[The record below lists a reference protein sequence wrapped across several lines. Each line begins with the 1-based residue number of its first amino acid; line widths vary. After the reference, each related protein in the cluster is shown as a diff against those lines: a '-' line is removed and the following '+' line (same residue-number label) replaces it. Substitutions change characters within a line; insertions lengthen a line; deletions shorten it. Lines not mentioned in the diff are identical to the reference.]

1 MPMMRRLMFGMA
13 ALAMA
18 GSALAQLDGPAP
30 LAWRWL
36 YPTTVAPS
44 GAPLVSGNAVFT
56 AVGGRV
62 FSVDRESGNLNWR
75 FPQLD
80 PIPGAFRSAPV
91 LIGDTLIAVGDNK
104 IAYGIDPTTGKSKW
118 NLNIPNVP
126 IGQIVIVSNKY
137 AVVALSN
144 NKLFAIDAASGDPFW
159 SAPVDVEGGIVGGIA
174 AFQDN
179 ILAFTGDQKLVSIN
193 INTQKAAWKRQF
205 DSVNSASSPAVTA
218 DSIYVASSTFL
229 VSLNPGSGTPRW
241 QVNTQMQ
248 LAYSPAVSSEG
259 ILVTSADG
267 NVKVYGFDKDLI
279 TKKPIVLVGGPVAN
293 PSPAG
298 SKFVVATSNGAINLI
313 DPKAGVVTW
322 SYIMRPL
329 PISTPPAG
337 AAGGAFGGG
346 GFPGGP
352 PGGFGGGGA
361 PSGGGF
367 GGGGF
372 PGGPPGGGFG
382 GGQPGGGFGGG
393 AQGGGARGG
402 GATGGGGKS
411 GGGGGLAGGP
421 GGGLGAGG
429 ATVATLPPVFITA
442 SGPAVLSGTQL
453 LVPTRDGS
461 IFSFS
466 KELGVDLTPPK
477 ITMLFPNPGD
487 QVSGQPPLYLHFK
500 LEDEASGLNEST
512 LKILVDGKPLDYE
525 RARDGSYVI
534 RFSTSGAN
542 RILNDGRHVFTVLGN
557 DWMGNEGKQE
567 FTLTIDNSIPPIKL
581 LTPPSANGNGGPSAG
596 GGTGGG
602 AGGAGG

>member
-1 MPMMRRLMFGMA
+1 
-13 ALAMA
+13 
-18 GSALAQLDGPAP
+18 
-30 LAWRWL
+30 
-36 YPTTVAPS
+36 
-44 GAPLVSGNAVFT
+44 
-56 AVGGRV
+56 VGGRV

-80 PIPGAFRSAPV
+80 PIAGSFRSAPT

-104 IAYGIDPTTGKSKW
+104 IAYGIDPVTGKSKW

-126 IGQIVIVSNKY
+126 IGQIVKVSDKY

-144 NKLFAIDAASGDPFW
+144 NKLFAIDVATGDPFW
-159 SAPVDVEGGIVGGIA
+159 SAPVDVPGGIVGGIA
-174 AFQDN
+174 AFQDS
-179 ILAFTGDQKLVSIN
+179 ILAFTGDQKLVSLN
-193 INTQKAAWKRQF
+193 INTQKLNWKRQF

-248 LAYSPAVSSEG
+248 LAYSPAVSTEG

-267 NVKVYGFDKDLI
+267 NVKVYGFDRELI
-279 TKKPIVLVGGPVAN
+279 TKKPLALVGGPVAN
-293 PSPAG
+293 PSSAG
-298 SKFVVATSNGAINLI
+298 SKFVIATSNGAINLI
-313 DPKAGVVTW
+313 DPKTNAITW

-329 PISTPPAG
+329 PISTATPG
-337 AAGGAFGGG
+337 ATGGSGFPGGG
-346 GFPGGP
+346 FPGGGSGFPGGP
-352 PGGFGGGGA
+352 PGGGFG
-361 PSGGGF
+361 

-382 GGQPGGGFGGG
+382 GG
-393 AQGGGARGG
+393 
-402 GATGGGGKS
+402 
-411 GGGGGLAGGP
+411 GGGGLAGGGARGGAGGGPQGGGGRGGGIGGP
-421 GGGLGAGG
+421 GGGLGGG
-429 ATVATLPPVFITA
+429 ASVATLPPVFVTA
-442 SGPAVLSGTQL
+442 SGPAVLAGSQL

-477 ITMLFPNPGD
+477 ISMLFPNPGD

-512 LKILVDGKPLDYE
+512 LKILVDGKPLNYE
-525 RARDGSYVI
+525 RLRDGSYVI
-534 RFSTSGAN
+534 RFSTTGAN
-542 RILNDGRHVFTVLGN
+542 RILNDGRHVFTVLGT

-581 LTPPSANGNGGPSAG
+581 LTPPN
-596 GGTGGG
+596 TGG
-602 AGGAGG
+602 AGGPGLGGGGGGGADG

>member
-1 MPMMRRLMFGMA
+1 
-13 ALAMA
+13 
-18 GSALAQLDGPAP
+18 
-30 LAWRWL
+30 
-36 YPTTVAPS
+36 
-44 GAPLVSGNAVFT
+44 
-56 AVGGRV
+56 
-62 FSVDRESGNLNWR
+62 
-75 FPQLD
+75 LD
-80 PIPGAFRSAPV
+80 PIAGAFRSAPV

-104 IAYGIDPTTGKSKW
+104 IAYGIDPVTGKSKW

-159 SAPVDVEGGIVGGIA
+159 SAPVEVEGGIVGGIA

-179 ILAFTGDQKLVSIN
+179 VLAFTGDQKLVSLN
-193 INTQKAAWKRQF
+193 INTQKLNWKRQF

-229 VSLNPGSGTPRW
+229 VALNPGSGSPRW

-248 LAYSPAVSSEG
+248 LAYSPAVSSDG

-267 NVKVYGFDKDLI
+267 NVKVYGFDRELI
-279 TKKPIVLVGGPVAN
+279 TKKPIELVGGPVAN

-298 SKFVVATSNGAINLI
+298 NKFVIATSNGAINLI
-313 DPKAGVVTW
+313 DPKASAVIW

-329 PISTPPAG
+329 PVSTATTG
-337 AAGGAFGGG
+337 TAGGAFGGG
-346 GFPGGP
+346 AGFPGGP
-352 PGGFGGGGA
+352 PGGGFGGGNQGG
-361 PSGGGF
+361 PPGGGF

-382 GGQPGGGFGGG
+382 GGN
-393 AQGGGARGG
+393 QGGGARGG
-402 GATGGGGKS
+402 GAQGGGAKG

-421 GGGLGAGG
+421 GGLGAGG
-429 ATVATLPPVFITA
+429 ATVATLPPVFVTA
-442 SGPAVLSGTQL
+442 SGPAVLAGTQL

-461 IFSFS
+461 VFSFS
-466 KELGVDLTPPK
+466 RELGVDLTAPK

-500 LEDEASGLNEST
+500 IEDEASGLNEPT

-525 RARDGSYVI
+525 RLRDGSYVV

-581 LTPPSANGNGGPSAG
+581 LTAPTTGGNRG
-596 GGTGGG
+596 GGLGGG
-602 AGGAGG
+602 AGGGDTGG